1 MKSDKEETM
10 MTAKLINV
18 EGSKIKIELTL
29 ELSRSMLDTEI
40 NIQKGLN
47 EVGCIASK
55 EALKYLDTDGSPLKI
70 GEEIWKSKGEQPKEY
85 QTPYGEVI
93 VNRHVYQR
101 SVGGK
106 TYCPLERE
114 ARIIIT
120 STPLLA
126 KQVSSKMSGMAGKEV
141 KNDLLEN
148 HGRKVALSYIQ
159 RLSEAVGSVVQAK
172 EEAWSY
178 APPKEDSQIATVG
191 IGLDGTC
198 MLMCEDGYREAMVGT
213 VSLYD
218 SEGERQHTIYLG
230 AAPEYGKKSFLER
243 LEREIERAKNRY
255 PEATLVGIADGAES
269 NWKFLEKQTEEQ
281 ILDFYHASGY
291 LGALAEALH
300 PNTVSKQKEWLSKNC
315 RELKH
320 EKGKAGELL
329 NLMKEVKE
337 EKSHSKNL
345 TEKLQAAITYYENHQ
360 HQMDYAEYLE
370 KKYPIGSGVTEAAC
384 KTLVKQRLCCSGMRW
399 KEKGAGIILSLRALV
414 LTKERW
420 SQFWAKLDQYGFP
433 VEP

>member
-1 MKSDKEETM
+1 MKSNKEETM

-29 ELSRSMLDTEI
+29 ELNRSMLDTEI

-106 TYCPLERE
+106 TYCPLEKE

-159 RLSEAVGSVVQAK
+159 RLSEAVGSIVQAK

-178 APPKEDSQIATVG
+178 APPKEDTQIATVG

-255 PEATLVGIADGAES
+255 PEAKLVGIADGAES

-345 TEKLQAAITYYENHQ
+345 TEKLQAAITDYENHQ
-360 HQMDYAEYLE
+360 HQMDYAEYIE

>member
-1 MKSDKEETM
+1 
-10 MTAKLINV
+10 
-18 EGSKIKIELTL
+18 
-29 ELSRSMLDTEI
+29 MLDTEI

-70 GEEIWKSKGEQPKEY
+70 GEETWKSKGEQPKEY

-101 SVGGK
+101 SIGGK

-120 STPLLA
+120 STPLFA

-141 KNDLLEN
+141 KNDLAEN
-148 HGRKVALSYIQ
+148 HDRKVALSYIQ
-159 RLSEAVGSVVQAK
+159 RLSEAVGSIVQAK

-178 APPKEDSQIATVG
+178 APPKEEVQITTVG

-198 MLMCEDGYREAMVGT
+198 MLICEDGYREAMVGSI
-213 VSLYD
+213 SLYD

-230 AAPEYGKKSFLER
+230 AAPEYGKKSFLTR
-243 LEREIERAKNRY
+243 LEREIERVKKRY
-255 PEATLVGIADGAES
+255 PGAKLVGIADGAES

-281 ILDFYHASGY
+281 ILDFYHAAGY

-300 PNTVSKQKEWLSKNC
+300 PNTVSKQKEWLTENC
-315 RELKH
+315 RKLKH

-329 NLMKEVKE
+329 NQMKEVKQ
-337 EKSHSKNL
+337 EKSHAKNL

-360 HQMDYAEYLE
+360 HQMDYAEYIE

-414 LTKERW
+414 LTKARW

>member
-1 MKSDKEETM
+1 M

-40 NIQKGLN
+40 NIQKDLN

-178 APPKEDSQIATVG
+178 ALPKEDSQIATVG

-198 MLMCEDGYREAMVGT
+198 MLIGEEGYREAMVGT
-213 VSLYD
+213 LSLYD
-218 SEGERQHTIYLG
+218 SEGERQQTIYLG
-230 AAPEYGKKSFLER
+230 
-243 LEREIERAKNRY
+243 
-255 PEATLVGIADGAES
+255 
-269 NWKFLEKQTEEQ
+269 
-281 ILDFYHASGY
+281 
-291 LGALAEALH
+291 LAE
-300 PNTVSKQKEWLSKNC
+300 
-315 RELKH
+315 
-320 EKGKAGELL
+320 
-329 NLMKEVKE
+329 
-337 EKSHSKNL
+337 
-345 TEKLQAAITYYENHQ
+345 
-360 HQMDYAEYLE
+360 
-370 KKYPIGSGVTEAAC
+370 
-384 KTLVKQRLCCSGMRW
+384 
-399 KEKGAGIILSLRALV
+399 
-414 LTKERW
+414 
-420 SQFWAKLDQYGFP
+420 
-433 VEP
+433 

>member
-218 SEGERQHTIYLG
+218 SEGERQQTIYLG

-255 PEATLVGIADGAES
+255 PEAKLVGIADGAES

-360 HQMDYAEYLE
+360 HQMDYAEYIE

>member
-1 MKSDKEETM
+1 MKREQEETM

-29 ELSRSMLDTEI
+29 ELSCSMLDTEI

-70 GEEIWKSKGEQPKEY
+70 GEETWKSKGEQPKEY

-101 SVGGK
+101 SIGGK

-120 STPLLA
+120 STPLFA

-141 KNDLLEN
+141 KNDLAEN

-159 RLSEAVGSVVQAK
+159 RLSEAVGSIVQAK

-178 APPKEDSQIATVG
+178 APPKEEVQITTVG

-198 MLMCEDGYREAMVGT
+198 MLICEDGYREAMVGSI
-213 VSLYD
+213 SLYD

-230 AAPEYGKKSFLER
+230 AAPEYGKKSFLTR
-243 LEREIERAKNRY
+243 LEREIERVKKRY
-255 PEATLVGIADGAES
+255 PGAKLVGIADGAES

-281 ILDFYHASGY
+281 ILDFYHAAGY

-300 PNTVSKQKEWLSKNC
+300 PNTVSKQKEWLTENC
-315 RELKH
+315 RKLKH

-329 NLMKEVKE
+329 NQMKEVKQ
-337 EKSHSKNL
+337 EKSHAKNL

-360 HQMDYAEYLE
+360 HQMDYAEYIE

-414 LTKERW
+414 LTKARW

>member
-1 MKSDKEETM
+1 MKREQEETM

-29 ELSRSMLDTEI
+29 ELSCSMLDTEI

-70 GEEIWKSKGEQPKEY
+70 GEETWKSKGEQPKEY

-101 SVGGK
+101 SIGGK

-120 STPLLA
+120 STPLFA

-141 KNDLLEN
+141 KNDLAEN
-148 HGRKVALSYIQ
+148 HDRKVALSYIQ
-159 RLSEAVGSVVQAK
+159 RLSEAVGSIVQAK

-178 APPKEDSQIATVG
+178 APPKEEVQITTVG

-198 MLMCEDGYREAMVGT
+198 MLICEDGYREAMVGSI
-213 VSLYD
+213 SLYD

-230 AAPEYGKKSFLER
+230 AAPEYGKKSFLTR
-243 LEREIERAKNRY
+243 LEREIERVKKRY
-255 PEATLVGIADGAES
+255 PGAKLVGIADGAES

-281 ILDFYHASGY
+281 ILDFYHAAGY

-300 PNTVSKQKEWLSKNC
+300 PNTVSKQKEWLTENC
-315 RELKH
+315 RKLKH

-329 NLMKEVKE
+329 NQMKEVKQ
-337 EKSHSKNL
+337 EKSHAKNL

-360 HQMDYAEYLE
+360 HQMDYAEYIE

-414 LTKERW
+414 LTKARW